1 MLEYN
6 EVLNS
11 DNNVDEVTRYIGNNS
26 KHSEYTKESGSFH
39 NKLTVENGDF
49 ADSSQKKEF
58 NKKLV
63 LALTHE
69 GFNIASTAVKLG
81 IARKSIYNWME
92 EDADFEKGVR
102 AGSII
107 DNQIKAMIGVV
118 DNIRKGDLAAQKYYL
133 DKTGYFEKRRDI
145 GEQNNLLEQN
155 ENGVFE
161 IPSDVRRIANS
172 LVDEY
177 DVDLVSV
184 QEVDILKHALSI
196 KDNDTA
202 SRLQTIRDRF
212 TDEEES

>member
-1 MLEYN
+1 MLE
-6 EVLNS
+6 
-11 DNNVDEVTRYIGNNS
+11 DNIQEDNTSSILMDDE
-26 KHSEYTKESGSFH
+26 KELGVYS

-58 NKKLV
+58 HKKLV

-69 GFNIASTAVKLG
+69 GFNLSSTAQKLG

-92 EDADFEKGVR
+92 EDLEFERGVR

-145 GEQNNLLEQN
+145 GDQHNLLEQN
-155 ENGVFE
+155 EQGVFE

-177 DVDLVSV
+177 DTDLIGIPD
-184 QEVDILKHALSI
+184 VDILKQALSI
-196 KDNDTA
+196 KDSDTA
-202 SRLQTIRDRF
+202 SRLQSVRDRF
-212 TDEEES
+212 NEEES